1 MLISLGTFI
10 PHEVPTQKVLPDDK
24 KGVFIKNATAK
35 WLPENSEYT
44 LHELSLT
51 ARPGKLIAVIGPVGA
66 GKSSLLH
73 AILKELP
80 LLEGSVEVV
89 GNVSYASQEPWLF
102 AGSVRQNI
110 LFGLPMDKSRYKAVV
125 RNCSLERD
133 FTLLPYADKT
143 IVGERG
149 KFKFTKI

>member
-1 MLISLGTFI
+1 M
-10 PHEVPTQKVLPDDK
+10 D
-24 KGVFIKNATAK
+24 
-35 WLPENSEYT
+35 
-44 LHELSLT
+44 

-89 GNVSYASQEPWLF
+89 GDVSYASQEPWLF

-110 LFGLPMDKSRYKAVV
+110 LFGLPMDKHRYKAVIK
-125 RNCSLERD
+125 NCSLERD

-149 KFKFTKI
+149 RLKIYFVIYRVSQKYRDRATS